1 MTITSTTNQF
11 GQTTDLFNRRIH
23 LSLGDFV
30 SRGGR
35 RFVKFHENFSPS
47 NPRELAGITSP
58 PGLCPD
64 CLTYVIEVAFHD
76 CDLRQA
82 WNSGKRSVWTTRLEV
97 KPRPEISQSYR
108 CLYDTHFLAT
118 KILFRRL
125 LPKLRAV
132 KAVAVINTQAV
143 RGIGC
148 NAKQIRRLRLLSRQK
163 SQSCRTKT
171 YEKYTNRFAFF
182 EARVRDL
189 WIFGVGGNES
199 H

>member
-1 MTITSTTNQF
+1 M
-11 GQTTDLFNRRIH
+11 
-23 LSLGDFV
+23 

-35 RFVKFHENFSPS
+35 RFVKFDENFSPS
-47 NPRELAGITSP
+47 NPRELAGINSP
-58 PGLCPD
+58 PGLRPD

-76 CDLRQA
+76 CELRQA
-82 WNSGKRSVWTTRLEV
+82 WKSGKRSVWTTRLEV

-148 NAKQIRRLRLLSRQK
+148 IAKQIRRLRLLSRRNPKAVEQRLMRSIQIVSLSLK
-163 SQSCRTKT
+163 RV
-171 YEKYTNRFAFF
+171 F
-182 EARVRDL
+182 E
-189 WIFGVGGNES
+189 IFGFSALEATNLTSLLRRFGVRS
-199 H
+199 L